1 MSSLGKMSRAGAVKG
16 WTAQG
21 QRGNRLKAVNLDPL
35 ETIGLPSKGDD
46 RYCYRLVLK

>member
-1 MSSLGKMSRAGAVKG
+1 MSSFGEMSRDATAKREA
-16 WTAQG
+16 AQG

-46 RYCYRLVLK
+46 R

>member
-1 MSSLGKMSRAGAVKG
+1 MSSRGKMSRARAAKRGA
-16 WTAQG
+16 AQG

-46 RYCYRLVLK
+46 R